1 VLLAEPLKPWKDYPL
16 FKSWLSR
23 LEERI
28 TKLSGQD
35 YEPAPFS
42 SEQALV
48 AISRLYQLGTRARLG
63 LYKTGVFKQ
72 KQLPCFV
79 ISIGNIIAGG
89 AGKTPMAVCLAELL
103 ISMGHSPAVVSRGY
117 KGQIKKGAGIV
128 GDGKEVFMDAATA
141 GDEPYMMAS
150 LKRFPVIVGKNR
162 YDAGRLALDTLS
174 QLNVDVI
181 ILDDGFQHM
190 GLARDLNL
198 VLFDHDRPL
207 GNQRFLPAGRLR
219 ETPGMSRDRTHGI
232 ILTRCPE
239 PNGPGGSVHP
249 LSTTYQGVPVFYT
262 RHQPFIFTVCPDNSD
277 LETLKGR
284 KVLLFSGIA
293 RNDSFRDSVEQFK
306 VKVVDHLEFK
316 DHYQY
321 KRADFQR
328 IQKRADAVGAD
339 LILTT
344 QKDWV
349 KVDKAFA
356 WEKDLAV
363 VGIRI
368 EFENPGRF
376 KEFIES
382 RLKYNDRD

>member
-1 VLLAEPLKPWKDYPL
+1 M
-16 FKSWLSR
+16 
-23 LEERI
+23 
-28 TKLSGQD
+28 SGQD
-35 YEPAPFS
+35 YEPAPLS
-42 SEQALV
+42 CEKALV
-48 AISRLYQLGTRARLG
+48 AISRLYQLGSKARLG

-89 AGKTPMAVCLAELL
+89 AGKTPMAVYLAELL
-103 ISMGHSPAVVSRGY
+103 ISMGHFPAVVSRGY

-150 LKRFPVIVGKNR
+150 QKRFPVIVGKDR
-162 YDAGRLALDTLS
+162 YEAGRLALDKLS
-174 QLNVDVI
+174 KLNIDVI

-219 ETPGMSRDRTHGI
+219 ETPGMSKDRTHGVV
-232 ILTRCPE
+232 LTRCPE
-239 PNGPGGSVHP
+239 PNGPDVHP
-249 LSTTYQGVPVFYT
+249 LSTAYQDVPVFHT
-262 RHQPFIFTVCPDNSD
+262 RHQPFILNVYPENLDM
-277 LETLKGR
+277 ETLKGR
-284 KVLLFSGIA
+284 KVFLFSGIA
-293 RNDSFRDSVEQFK
+293 RNDSFRDSVEQFE

-321 KRADFQR
+321 KRADFQM

-344 QKDWV
+344 EKDWV
-349 KVDKAFA
+349 KVDKAFV
-356 WEKDLAV
+356 WEKKAAV

-368 EFENPGRF
+368 EFENPDRF
-376 KEFIES
+376 KKFIES
-382 RLKYNDRD
+382 KFK